1 MTHGVL
7 RLATTS
13 FGPVAFPPE
22 EPRRCNPCIGQRPSS
37 SRIASAAPQDALS
50 RADKP
55 ATGIAV
61 EERLRSAAMAAPCPP
76 EEIDMDA
83 VTLLAFALTFFV
95 FAASPG
101 PDNMTIV
108 LRTISHGPA
117 SGLAYGGGTVFGIL
131 VFLSLA
137 GFGLSVLATEMGTLM
152 TVLRFAGAAYLV
164 WMGIRLWTAPPVL
177 PEMQSISER
186 GSLLGVFCTGIALN
200 LGNPKMP
207 LFYIALLPNVVG
219 TTFTITM
226 LLELATIILAV
237 EAVVIGGHVLL
248 AVRARRLL
256 RTTKAIRR
264 INRAAGGLMIG
275 TAMGIIATR

>member
-1 MTHGVL
+1 
-7 RLATTS
+7 
-13 FGPVAFPPE
+13 
-22 EPRRCNPCIGQRPSS
+22 
-37 SRIASAAPQDALS
+37 
-50 RADKP
+50 
-55 ATGIAV
+55 
-61 EERLRSAAMAAPCPP
+61 
-76 EEIDMDA
+76 MDA

-117 SGLAYGGGTVFGIL
+117 SGLAYGAGTVFGIL

-137 GFGLSVLATEMGTLM
+137 AFGLSVLASEMGTLM
-152 TVLRFAGAAYLV
+152 TALRFAGAAYLV
-164 WMGIRLWTAPPVL
+164 WMGIRLWTAVPVL
-177 PEMQSISER
+177 PEMQALSDR

-219 TTFTITM
+219 TTFTTTT
-226 LLELATIILAV
+226 LLELAAIILAV

-248 AVRARRLL
+248 AIRARRLL
-256 RTTKAIRR
+256 RTTKVIRR
-264 INRAAGGLMIG
+264 VNRAAGGLMIG
-275 TAMGIIATR
+275 AAVGIVATR